1 MKSDYM
7 GKMKRIFQMFERN
20 LSNDQVA
27 WYLLMNTKIPNWEQA
42 KQVASEMRNNYEQ
55 ENDRN
60 ESENDSLEKGVK
72 RTKDRIADED

>member
-1 MKSDYM
+1 M

-20 LSNDQVA
+20 SSNDQVA

-42 KQVASEMRNNYEQ
+42 KQVAREMRNNYEQ
-55 ENDRN
+55 ENDRD

>member
-1 MKSDYM
+1 
-7 GKMKRIFQMFERN
+7 MFERN
-20 LSNDQVA
+20 SSNDQVA

-42 KQVASEMRNNYEQ
+42 KQVAREMRNNYEQ